1 MITPKKDQPELTQA
15 PVGRSSRTHGH
26 SFFRWVRSSFLT
38 GLVIAAPIWITIYVT
53 LAFISFIDDFVT
65 PLIPSQY
72 NPESYLPF
80 SIPGL
85 GVLIVFVLLTLLGAL
100 TANLFG
106 RSVIGFGEQLVDRM
120 PVVRNIYNALKQ
132 IFETVASQ
140 SESSFQE
147 VGLIEYPRKGLYAI
161 CFITASTGG
170 EIKSKIDED
179 SVSVFLP
186 TTPNPTSGFL
196 LFVPRADLQLLDM
209 TVEEAAKLVISAG
222 LVEPNQPQRVPNIN
236 PEAVKL
242 KASTQEKAAAG

>member
-1 MITPKKDQPELTQA
+1 MAPDKKQPALTESSES
-15 PVGRSSRTHGH
+15 GSSRTDGH
-26 SFFRWVRSSFLT
+26 HFLRWVRSSFLT

-65 PLIPSQY
+65 PLIPGQY

-85 GVLIVFVLLTLLGAL
+85 GVVIVFVLLTLLGAL

-106 RSVIGFGEQLVDRM
+106 RSIINFGEQLVDRM

-132 IFETVASQ
+132 IFETVVSQ

-147 VGLIEYPRKGLYAI
+147 VGLIEYPREGLYAI
-161 CFITASTGG
+161 CFITTSTGG
-170 EIKSKIDED
+170 EIQSRIKDD

-196 LFVPRADLQLLDM
+196 LFVPRKDIQLLDM
-209 TVEEAAKLVISAG
+209 TVEEGAKLVISAG
-222 LVEPNQPQRVPNIN
+222 LVEPTPRGTVPKID
-236 PEAVKL
+236 PKSADI
-242 KASTQEKAAAG
+242 STRQQEKAAAE